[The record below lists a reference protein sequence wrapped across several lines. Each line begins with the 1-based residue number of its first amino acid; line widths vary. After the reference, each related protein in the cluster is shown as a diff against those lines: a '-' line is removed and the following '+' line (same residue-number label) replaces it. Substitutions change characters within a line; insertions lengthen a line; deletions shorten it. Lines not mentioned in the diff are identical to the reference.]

1 MGVAHRRAAMSASE
15 PSALPRPGP
24 LAHARGNAQPTHP
37 IRRTTS
43 AASAHFEGP
52 AGQLRELAEAIV
64 RRIRRRPLTSLA
76 VAIGVGFVV
85 GGALSFRAGRVA
97 LAAAV
102 RHIAREVLKQVL

>member
-1 MGVAHRRAAMSASE
+1 MAAPE
-15 PSALPRPGP
+15 PSALARPGP
-24 LAHARGNAQPTHP
+24 LTRGLVDAKPLHP
-37 IRRTTS
+37 IRRAPSATS
-43 AASAHFEGP
+43 AYFEGP

-97 LAAAV
+97 LAAAA
-102 RHIAREVLKQVL
+102 RHVARELLKQVL